1 MIDRYIDQL
10 IKSDDF
16 CEIFRRSDS
25 LIESLYNLYE
35 LGYIV
40 VKLEDLRKMRKDDIF
55 LKYLKEKPL

>member
-25 LIESLYNLYE
+25 LIEYLYNLYE

-55 LKYLKEKPL
+55 

>member
-25 LIESLYNLYE
+25 LIEYLYNLYE